1 MRDNRVKPAA
11 DRNAMGARD
20 GAHQYRRRQP
30 VTLRQ
35 NAPPRSLRGAAGV
48 RTHAREAVTIPP
60 PVPIKFPEVV
70 AAVRV
75 VEERPWKI
83 GDALIKECGRPGGE
97 HGVNTGVYAKIR
109 QCSHELRRLNLK
121 GYCFDHLRE
130 LWRTAANFPDG
141 ERSPSVD
148 FSLYSEAGDPGTLKL
163 AMEAADRKGIGITVK
178 YIKHFKKL
186 RGREKSTS
194 KTDKAPRR

>member
-1 MRDNRVKPAA
+1 M
-11 DRNAMGARD
+11 
-20 GAHQYRRRQP
+20 
-30 VTLRQ
+30 
-35 NAPPRSLRGAAGV
+35 
-48 RTHAREAVTIPP
+48 TIPP
-60 PVPIKFPEVV
+60 PVSIKFPEVV

-83 GDALIKECGRPGGE
+83 GDALIKECGRPGE

-148 FSLYSEAGDPGTLKL
+148 FSLYSEAGDPATLKL

-186 RGREKSTS
+186 QRQGEEYVEDRQSA
-194 KTDKAPRR
+194 KTIAKLDFETALADLLDLGVPATEVMKIIHASYDVAQRWPDFVAAFEEYCLPEAA

>member
-1 MRDNRVKPAA
+1 MRDNRVDPGA
-11 DRNAMGARD
+11 DGNAMGARD
-20 GAHQYRRRQP
+20 AAHQYRRRKP
-30 VTLRQ
+30 VPLGQ
-35 NAPPRSLRGAAGV
+35 NAPPRSLRGIAG
-48 RTHAREAVTIPP
+48 ARARA
-60 PVPIKFPEVV
+60 PVSIKFPEVV
-70 AAVRV
+70 AAVRA

-83 GDALIKECGRPGGE
+83 GDALIKECGRPGE

-148 FSLYSEAGDPGTLKL
+148 FSSLLGSW
-163 AMEAADRKGIGITVK
+163 R
-178 YIKHFKKL
+178 
-186 RGREKSTS
+186 S
-194 KTDKAPRR
+194 